1 VGVKMLDDLYHYPLP
16 SLTKVYEVDPFA
28 PIPAFIDTGSAL
40 VDLSNVDQFLQ
51 AQQTAQ
57 AP

>member
-1 VGVKMLDDLYHYPLP
+1 MLDDLYHYPLP